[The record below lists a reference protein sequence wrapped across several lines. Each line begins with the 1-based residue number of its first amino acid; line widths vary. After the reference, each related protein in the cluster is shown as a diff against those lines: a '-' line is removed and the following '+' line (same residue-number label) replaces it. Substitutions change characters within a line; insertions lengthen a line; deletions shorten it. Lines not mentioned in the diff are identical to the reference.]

1 MLKTQLYVNE
11 FGYNKLIYM
20 VHALSIFAMYLY
32 VIMFASIWKLD
43 HTFSFSVVFPCKD
56 VELWWHRC

>member
-20 VHALSIFAMYLY
+20 VRALSIFAMY
-32 VIMFASIWKLD
+32 M
-43 HTFSFSVVFPCKD
+43 
-56 VELWWHRC
+56 

>member
-20 VHALSIFAMYLY
+20 VHALSIFAMY
-32 VIMFASIWKLD
+32 M
-43 HTFSFSVVFPCKD
+43 
-56 VELWWHRC
+56 